1 MGLLEQFK
9 QQMMKAWQPVPT
21 LTKTII
27 MFFILSAIF
36 LSIGIVMIILSKN
49 LSESLFR
56 YDMICSDIQFC
67 TVNFEVTD
75 LLQAPVF
82 VYYEIHNFYQNHRLY
97 ASSFSYDQ
105 LTGETISESTV
116 KIPIISR
123 PNLHAHPSFTTA
135 TYTKTYPHLT
145 AQCFSI
151 PTASPI
157 HAAWSHTQFSTTPT
171 FLQHKVV
178 RSFQFQTKE

>member
-36 LSIGIVMIILSKN
+36 LSIGIVMIVLSKN
-49 LSESLFR
+49 LSESMAR
-56 YDMICSDIQFC
+56 YDNLCANSTACVMKI
-67 TVNFEVTD
+67 EVTE

-97 ASSFSYDQ
+97 ATSFSYEQ
-105 LTGETISESTV
+105 LTGNTIT
-116 KIPIISR
+116 
-123 PNLHAHPSFTTA
+123 
-135 TYTKTYPHLT
+135 
-145 AQCFSI
+145 
-151 PTASPI
+151 
-157 HAAWSHTQFSTTPT
+157 
-171 FLQHKVV
+171 
-178 RSFQFQTKE
+178 

>member
-49 LSESLFR
+49 LSETLFR
-56 YDMICSDIQFC
+56 YDMVCGDIQFC
-67 TVNFEVTD
+67 TVSFEVTD

-105 LTGETISESTV
+105 LTG
-116 KIPIISR
+116 
-123 PNLHAHPSFTTA
+123 
-135 TYTKTYPHLT
+135 
-145 AQCFSI
+145 
-151 PTASPI
+151 
-157 HAAWSHTQFSTTPT
+157 
-171 FLQHKVV
+171 
-178 RSFQFQTKE
+178 